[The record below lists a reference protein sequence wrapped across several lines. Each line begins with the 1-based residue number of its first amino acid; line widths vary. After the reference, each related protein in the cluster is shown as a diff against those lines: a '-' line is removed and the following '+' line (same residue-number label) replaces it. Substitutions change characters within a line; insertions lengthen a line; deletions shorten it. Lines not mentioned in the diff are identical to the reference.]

1 MYFSNSF
8 YTYNIFNLFI
18 LMIAYVIRHYY
29 RATFKHD
36 YAGWVNNILISQ
48 EETKRS
54 NYMRRLSFEI
64 LKMSYLN
71 QSEFQI

>member
-1 MYFSNSF
+1 MSLGITIGLHLNTIMQNGSTIFS
-8 YTYNIFNLFI
+8 
-18 LMIAYVIRHYY
+18 
-29 RATFKHD
+29 
-36 YAGWVNNILISQ
+36 ISQ